1 MSRCW
6 TDCQITACL
15 VLSLPPLA
23 GAIEC
28 RLCSKDQ
35 SQVSDWEAS
44 SSPLSTVK
52 DSGFGVWCLVFVW
65 CGCVWCLVSDDWCL
79 VFGVWCLVFEV
90 EGLEKRIYGCLQ
102 FAMHRASYQQL
113 LARPERKWKQ
123 KPIENKKSNQT
134 SGKMTWQGMG
144 SHGIG
149 QDERRGDPRR
159 NAE

>member
-6 TDCQITACL
+6 IDCQITACL

-35 SQVSDWEAS
+35 SQVADWEAS

-52 DSGFGVWCLVFVW
+52 DSGFGVQ
-65 CGCVWCLVSDDWCL
+65 CL
-79 VFGVWCLVFEV
+79 VFGVWCLVFVWRGCVWCMVSDGWCLVFEV
-90 EGLEKRIYGCLQ
+90 EGLENMIYGCLQ

-123 KPIENKKSNQT
+123 KPIENKKATKQVARGH
-134 SGKMTWQGMG
+134 GKG
-144 SHGIG
+144 
-149 QDERRGDPRR
+149 
-159 NAE
+159 